1 MQIVAQALMEGVFA
15 LKNVRLFYK
24 QRGRMRFISHLDMTR
39 FVSRAIRRAGLPV
52 WYTEGFNPHLYM
64 TFALPLSLGFES
76 DYSVLDIRLLNDD
89 YDISTLPEN
98 LNAVCPPYIQ
108 FFGAAEPVKK
118 AGDVA
123 AAQFNITFDDGG
135 ELAEDLNAFLN
146 RKSIVVLKK
155 TKKGEQKEIEVA
167 NKINHFEII
176 NTEGNSTLK
185 ITLPAGST
193 ENLNPE
199 LYLNKFF
206 EENGKYYCYMVNRTA
221 ILDTN
226 GKLFK

>member
-1 MQIVAQALMEGVFA
+1 MERVFV

-24 QRGRMRFISHLDMTR
+24 KGDRMRFISHLDMTR
-39 FVSRAIRRAGLPV
+39 FMSRLIRRAGLPV

-76 DYSVLDIRLLNDD
+76 DYEVVDIRILDD
-89 YDISTLPEN
+89 EYDISTLPEK
-98 LNAVCPPYIQ
+98 LNAVCPPYIK
-108 FFGAAEPVKK
+108 FWGAAEPVKK

-123 AAQFNITFDDGG
+123 AAEFEITFDDGG
-135 ELAEDLNAFLN
+135 EIANNLNAFLN
-146 RKSIVVLKK
+146 RGSIIVLKK
-155 TKKGEQKEIEVA
+155 TKKGGEKEIEVGDKIKAFSFDSA
-167 NKINHFEII
+167 NSD
-176 NTEGNSTLK
+176 TVLK

-199 LYLNKFF
+199 LFLNKFF
-206 EENGKYYCYMVNRTA
+206 EENGKYYCYKVNRTA

-226 GKLFK
+226 GNMFK